1 MVELILT
8 ASYIT
13 QTVLILL
20 LILSVVSWAGIFYK
34 FRVFSKSKRATRS
47 FLHEFKKG
55 NDPLPLK
62 KGALRHKDSPLS
74 MLYLGCLK
82 RLQKKGVLSEQL
94 EITPNMQG
102 GEDPLSKSLA
112 RLLKTVKNEE
122 ITSLESYLS
131 YFAIIGNISPFIGLF
146 GTVLGIID
154 AFQNISQIGSANI
167 AAVAPGVAEALV
179 ATAAGLLTAI
189 PAVIAYNYFL
199 NSLRKI
205 DSQMDGFSEELIFF
219 FEEQLKT
226 SGHSFQGSK

>member
-1 MVELILT
+1 
-8 ASYIT
+8 
-13 QTVLILL
+13 
-20 LILSVVSWAGIFYK
+20 
-34 FRVFSKSKRATRS
+34 
-47 FLHEFKKG
+47 
-55 NDPLPLK
+55 
-62 KGALRHKDSPLS
+62 
-74 MLYLGCLK
+74 MLYLGCLR